1 MKSTIG
7 AIERQLMKNGLI
19 YRNRNLDGAIE
30 GEGTFTPC
38 IFWLIENYAAA
49 GMIDKAEDLMHRTLK
64 YANDLG
70 LFSEEIDPDTGEL
83 LGNFPQAF
91 SHVALIQ
98 AALRIESIRNPAFT
112 LPQDKRLKTEA

>member
-1 MKSTIG
+1 
-7 AIERQLMKNGLI
+7 
-19 YRNRNLDGAIE
+19 
-30 GEGTFTPC
+30 
-38 IFWLIENYAAA
+38 
-49 GMIDKAEDLMHRTLK
+49 MIDKAEALMHSTLK

-98 AALRIESIRNPAFT
+98 AALRIESVRNPAFT
-112 LPQDKRLKTEA
+112 LPQDRQIKTEA